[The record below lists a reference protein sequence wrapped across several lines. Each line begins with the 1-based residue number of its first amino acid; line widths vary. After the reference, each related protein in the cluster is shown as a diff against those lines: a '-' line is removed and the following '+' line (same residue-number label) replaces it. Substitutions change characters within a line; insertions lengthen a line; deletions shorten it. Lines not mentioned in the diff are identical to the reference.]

1 MKNSIGIGL
10 IGMGTIGTGVARVLL
25 EKKDDLAA
33 QAGCPIVLHKIV
45 DKDLVRKRSFDVNP
59 ALLSPDAADVL
70 NNPDVDIV
78 IELIGGENPAFDF
91 IRQAIK
97 NKKSVVTANKEV
109 IAKHGPEILG
119 LAMEHNRGIRYEA
132 SVGGGIPIIA
142 PLLQN
147 LSANSIRSV
156 QGIINGTTNY
166 ILTRMADEGLEFATA
181 LKQAQDLGY
190 AEADPTNDIEG
201 YDAAY
206 KLAIMA
212 TLAFHSTVHPE
223 NVYHEGISKLDW
235 RDFRYAKELG
245 YAIKLLAIGKEMNN
259 AIEARVHP
267 VFIPEDTLLA
277 KVNGV
282 FNAIQ
287 IEGDLV
293 GDLIFYGRGAGAS
306 PTSSAVVSD
315 VIELAKNIYS
325 GIDNKPH
332 FIPEL
337 KKSIKHIGQI
347 ETRYYLR
354 MTVADSPGVL
364 AKISRIL
371 GDHSISISAV
381 IQKEADPVAQTAEIV
396 IMTQHA
402 LEEGLNI
409 ASREMEKLD
418 VVKEINNIIRV
429 ES

>member
-1 MKNSIGIGL
+1 
-10 IGMGTIGTGVARVLL
+10 
-25 EKKDDLAA
+25 
-33 QAGCPIVLHKIV
+33 
-45 DKDLVRKRSFDVNP
+45 
-59 ALLSPDAADVL
+59 
-70 NNPDVDIV
+70 
-78 IELIGGENPAFDF
+78 
-91 IRQAIK
+91 
-97 NKKSVVTANKEV
+97 
-109 IAKHGPEILG
+109 
-119 LAMEHNRGIRYEA
+119 
-132 SVGGGIPIIA
+132 
-142 PLLQN
+142 
-147 LSANSIRSV
+147 
-156 QGIINGTTNY
+156 
-166 ILTRMADEGLEFATA
+166 TA
-181 LKQAQDLGY
+181 LKQAQKLGY

-212 TLAFHSTVHPE
+212 TLAFHSIVRPE
-223 NVYHEGISKLDW
+223 NVYHEGISRLDW

-259 AIEARVHP
+259 TIEARVHP

-315 VIELAKNIYS
+315 VIELAQNIYS
-325 GIDNKPH
+325 GIDNKPG

-337 KKSIKHIGQI
+337 KKSIKKITQV

-354 MTVADSPGVL
+354 MTVTDSPGVL
-364 AKISRIL
+364 AKISRVL
-371 GDHSISISAV
+371 GDHNISISAV

-396 IMTQHA
+396 IMTHPA

-409 ASREMEKLD
+409 ATREMEKLD